1 MSYVDKS
8 KKYFLNT
15 GYRFPE
21 EVIWAI
27 ALIKYS
33 CAWVNK
39 EFGLLSDEKASVIM
53 QISKSIADGRY
64 RDLIQVDLYGTGS
77 GTGINMN
84 INEVIATIAE
94 KEYGIRLHPN
104 DDVNKSQS
112 SNDVVPTAVRIAT
125 LKAISEKL
133 NPELNKFI
141 DSLNKL
147 AAKYNTVV
155 KAGRTHLRD
164 ALPITYGLELRG
176 YLEEF
181 KLLARHM
188 QNTTKLLRKIPLGG
202 TAVGTGFGT
211 PSGYDKRVVNKLNEV
226 TGLNLVAEKYKT
238 RGMKL
243 VTDLVLVSA
252 IFRSLALDLWR
263 LAQDLRLMYSGPN
276 TGLYEIDM
284 DIDIPGSS
292 MMPGKKNPVTLEGII
307 QACIRTIGLDMSN
320 ALSNLFGEFELL
332 LSFPVIAHNIIE
344 QCNLLSESFKKMH
357 SVVIPS
363 IKVNIDKASE
373 YAYSTLA
380 ILTGLTPKLGYDT
393 VTQIVEE
400 VTKGEALEKILEK
413 YGISRKEL
421 QDIIKKCYKR

>member
-27 ALIKYS
+27 ALVKYS
-33 CAWVNK
+33 CAWANK

-53 QISKSIADGRY
+53 QISKTIADGKY
-64 RDLIQVDLYGTGS
+64 RDLIEVDLYGTGS

-94 KEYGIRLHPN
+94 KEYGIKIHPN

-112 SNDVVPTAVRIAT
+112 SNDVVPTAIRLAT
-125 LKAISEKL
+125 LKVISEKL
-133 NPELNKFI
+133 KPELNKFI
-141 DSLNKL
+141 DTLSKL
-147 AAKYNTVV
+147 AAKYNKVV
-155 KAGRTHLRD
+155 KTGRTHLRD
-164 ALPITYGLELRG
+164 ALPITYGLEFKG

-181 KLLARHM
+181 KLLTRHM
-188 QNTTKLLRKIPLGG
+188 ENTIKLLRRIPLGG
-202 TAVGTGFGT
+202 TAVGTGFGAPPKYGEKT
-211 PSGYDKRVVNKLNEV
+211 ISKLNEI
-226 TGLNLVAEKYKT
+226 TGFNLVADKYKT

-243 VTDLVLVSA
+243 VTDLVLISA
-252 IFRSLALDLWR
+252 IFRALALDLWR
-263 LAQDLRLMYSGPN
+263 LAQDFRLMYSGPN

-292 MMPGKKNPVTLEGII
+292 MMPGKKNPVTLEGVI
-307 QACIRTIGLDMSN
+307 QACIRVIGLDVSN
-320 ALSNLFGEFELL
+320 ALSNLFGEFELS
-332 LSFPVIAHNIIE
+332 LSFPVLINNLIE
-344 QCNLLSESFKKMH
+344 QCNLLSEALNKMH
-357 SVVIPS
+357 SIVIPS
-363 IKVNIDKASE
+363 IRINIDRSRE

-380 ILTGLTPKLGYDT
+380 ILTALTPKLGYDT
-393 VTQIVEE
+393 VTKIVEE
-400 VTKGEALEKILEK
+400 ITKGAPLEKVFKK

-421 QDIIKKCYKR
+421 DDIIKKCSK